1 MAIRYFHPNAILP
14 RDQTRKTMVRASLI
28 YNSQIS
34 PQTSVSLSNFFRIN
48 HKVYEDQVRGIICYR
63 DERGEII
70 CEGYDEGSRHSHHLS
85 SENGKRICEGY
96 NERPRYH
103 LRSPAQVEETV
114 CEAYDDQVKGI
125 ICCRDKT
132 GEMICEGIDEGP
144 RYSYR
149 SSSQNTYEARCR
161 RKHIS
166 SRINSNHMS
175 H

>member
-1 MAIRYFHPNAILP
+1 M
-14 RDQTRKTMVRASLI
+14 
-28 YNSQIS
+28 
-34 PQTSVSLSNFFRIN
+34 
-48 HKVYEDQVRGIICYR
+48 RGIICYR

-132 GEMICEGIDEGP
+132 GEIICEGIDEGP

-149 SSSQNTYEARCR
+149 SSSQNTYEARYR

-175 H
+175 HWEVRLRIYKLSYRCQGTCWYYLQVIQVSKHGF